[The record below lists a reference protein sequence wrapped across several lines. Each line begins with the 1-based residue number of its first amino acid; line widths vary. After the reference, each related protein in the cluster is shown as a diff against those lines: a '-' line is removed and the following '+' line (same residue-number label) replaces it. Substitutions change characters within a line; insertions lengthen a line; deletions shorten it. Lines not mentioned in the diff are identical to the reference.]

1 MHCALCSVSVRFAPL
16 IQYAL
21 QYSVQ
26 HRHTQV
32 IKWVTSSVLS
42 QSILFYSKWNP
53 LHCTY
58 ATLYK
63 MLLSY
68 CLFLIAYYSFEIP
81 KCLDL

>member
-1 MHCALCSVSVRFAPL
+1 MHCALCSVSVRFVPFR
-16 IQYAL
+16 QYAL
-21 QYSVQ
+21 QYSVK

-42 QSILFYSKWNP
+42 QSILFYSKCNP
-53 LHCTY
+53 LQCTY

>member
-1 MHCALCSVSVRFAPL
+1 MHCALCSVSVRFVPL

-21 QYSVQ
+21 QFSVQ

-53 LHCTY
+53 LNY
-58 ATLYK
+58 AVLDVVVP
-63 MLLSY
+63 LLISY
-68 CLFLIAYYSFEIP
+68 RLL
-81 KCLDL
+81 LV